1 VRTRPSERY
10 PSWLI
15 GELLLVC
22 VLAIG
27 TILLV
32 LTGRL
37 DGYALPNARIALD
50 TSVAI
55 TASMVAV
62 LTATRFL
69 VGGRAMDLLLAA
81 GFFATGIGSFAFAV
95 APILSG
101 NEAGLDSIETWAAL
115 GASLFGAALIAM
127 APFVSQKTTRRKRAL
142 VVTVVLVLVS
152 LLGIWSDVHFLG
164 LEIDASGPAGVRSP
178 TIVGAYG
185 LLALLSLVAAVGFGL
200 RFRRHG
206 RDLDSWLALA
216 LTLVVFADLHYVLA
230 PLRTSDYV
238 LPSDL
243 LRLLAFGV
251 LLAGVSRAIGHAE
264 FGRAVAEERA
274 RVARDIHDGLA
285 QYLFAISAQISM
297 LESGAP
303 LETILPRLKFASTAA
318 QQEAQFAVLALS
330 SASGSAPFDAALRRY
345 VDFLVADGE
354 LDVEMEIDRD
364 VTLGPDEE
372 IEVFRIVQEGLAN
385 VRRHAGARNAIVS
398 IVQRNGRR
406 VVVVSD
412 DGTGLVTEE
421 SGAGQG
427 LKNMRSRAASIEGV
441 LSLRSSPGKG
451 TSIEVVLRPI

>member
-1 VRTRPSERY
+1 MKTRPSERY
-10 PSWLI
+10 RSWLI

-22 VLAIG
+22 VLGIG

-62 LTATRFL
+62 LAATRFL
-69 VGGRAMDLLLAA
+69 VEGRAMDLLLAA
-81 GFFATGIGSFAFAV
+81 GFFATGVGTFAFAV
-95 APILSG
+95 APVLSG
-101 NEAGLDSIETWAAL
+101 DENGLGSVETWAAV
-115 GASLFGAALIAM
+115 GASLFGAALIAV
-127 APFVSQKTTRRKRAL
+127 APFVTRKTARRKRAL

-164 LEIDASGPAGVRSP
+164 LEIDASGPDGVRSP
-178 TIVGAYG
+178 TFVGAYG
-185 LLALLSLVAAVGFGL
+185 LLAVLSLVAAVGFGL
-200 RFRRHG
+200 RFRRYG

-230 PLRTSDYV
+230 PLRTSEYV

-297 LESGAP
+297 LESGAA
-303 LETILPRLKFASTAA
+303 LDAILPRLKFASTAA

-354 LDVEMEIDRD
+354 LDVEMEVDPD
-364 VTLGPDEE
+364 VALGPDEE

-412 DGTGLVTEE
+412 DGTGLVTDEP
-421 SGAGQG
+421 GAGQG